1 MISNFVAPR
10 FACGDYSWIE
20 TRLYLLSPLLLK
32 YFLDTSLSF
41 GRGENRGFFFF
52 FFKGFDQLA
61 LPRGLFRAAGQ
72 SKAYKRPFGPSF
84 GSFPL
89 FLSTSH
95 FLQNL

>member
-52 FFKGFDQLA
+52 FLKGL
-61 LPRGLFRAAGQ
+61 
-72 SKAYKRPFGPSF
+72 
-84 GSFPL
+84 
-89 FLSTSH
+89 TS
-95 FLQNL
+95 

>member
-52 FFKGFDQLA
+52 FFF
-61 LPRGLFRAAGQ
+61 
-72 SKAYKRPFGPSF
+72 
-84 GSFPL
+84 
-89 FLSTSH
+89 
-95 FLQNL
+95 